1 MTVGS
6 ALPVPVEVRTGEDAV
21 LPIAHFPYRDVRDNF
36 LLFDQPTEKL
46 ARPIGRVRG
55 EPPRLQIEALFCS
68 IQHRLCCGNFIVGAG
83 RRRLDIHDY
92 GILDIDEIVQPI
104 PELHAL
110 VGLGRPGRLGI
121 RQRDYL
127 GRLALI
133 TALSFALGSTTL
145 IVILG
150 IAFSHRFGFEYCK
163 ILSHRTLL
171 PLFLSPIDFS
181 TRLAVI
187 TARVRLHDAR
197 VHGNAW
203 HWVKS

>member
-1 MTVGS
+1 M
-6 ALPVPVEVRTGEDAV
+6 
-21 LPIAHFPYRDVRDNF
+21 
-36 LLFDQPTEKL
+36 K
-46 ARPIGRVRG
+46 
-55 EPPRLQIEALFCS
+55 
-68 IQHRLCCGNFIVGAG
+68 
-83 RRRLDIHDY
+83 
-92 GILDIDEIVQPI
+92 IVQPI

-121 RQRDYL
+121 RRRDYL

-150 IAFSHRFGFEYCK
+150 IAFSHRFGFECCK

-181 TRLAVI
+181 RRLAMI

-197 VHGNAW
+197 VHGKPLALDETHPHRSYDDALENMAQDAALAESVQPVLGERRVVGNRVINPSSPTEGIERRQAAEIPGAP
-203 HWVKS
+203 H